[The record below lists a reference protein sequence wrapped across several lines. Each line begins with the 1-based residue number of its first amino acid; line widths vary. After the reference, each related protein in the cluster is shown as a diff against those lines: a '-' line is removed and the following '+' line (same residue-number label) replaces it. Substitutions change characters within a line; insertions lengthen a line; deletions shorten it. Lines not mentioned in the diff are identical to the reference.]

1 MAVKPSDPN
10 ISIRRPEGAPDP
22 MAGLAADALAGL
34 AEPPRWLPPKH
45 FYDAAGSALFERITR
60 LPEYYQTRTERGI
73 LERIASG
80 LVERTR
86 PRALVEFGSGSASK
100 TRILLDEMS
109 RRELLAGYGAVEVSE
124 AALLRSAA
132 ALAERYP
139 GLEFEGILADFR
151 QPVELPFGDLPRLVL
166 FLGSTIGN
174 LSEEEAIDFLRGV
187 RERMEPRDGFLIG
200 FDLVKDPARLE
211 AAYDDASGV
220 TARFNLNVLSVL
232 NRELDGDFRPEDF
245 RHRALYDEER
255 ERIEMHL
262 VARRPLVVRLRAID
276 LRIHMEEGETICTEY
291 SQKYTDETARTLVEE
306 AGLELARWHTDG
318 ERLFAVGLA
327 RLPG

>member
-1 MAVKPSDPN
+1 MAVKPSDPT
-10 ISIRRPEGAPDP
+10 IRIRRPGGALDP

-34 AEPPRWLPPKH
+34 AEPPRRLPPKY
-45 FYDAAGSALFERITR
+45 FYDATGSALFERITR
-60 LPEYYQTRTERGI
+60 LPEYYQTRTERRI
-73 LERIASG
+73 LERIAGG
-80 LVERTR
+80 LVERMR

-109 RRELLAGYGAVEVSE
+109 GRELLVGYGAVEVSE

-139 GLEFEGILADFR
+139 GLELQGVLADFQ
-151 QPVELPFGDLPRLVL
+151 QPVELPFGDLPRLIL

-174 LSEEEAIDFLRGV
+174 LSEGEAIGFLRSV
-187 RERMEPRDGFLIG
+187 RERMAPGNGFLIG

-211 AAYDDASGV
+211 AAYNDASGV

-232 NRELDGDFRPEDF
+232 NRELAADFRLEDF
-245 RHRALYDEER
+245 RHRAVYDEER
-255 ERIEMHL
+255 ARIEMHL
-262 VARRPLVVRLRAID
+262 VARRPTVARLRAVD
-276 LRIHMEEGETICTEY
+276 LEIRLEEGETIRTEF
-291 SQKYTDETARTLVEE
+291 SQKYTEGAARMLIEE

-318 ERLFAVGLA
+318 EGLFALGLSC
-327 RLPG
+327 LPR